1 MAICSGVRSASPTR
15 QYYQPS
21 AATGYRYGSP
31 LRDRPTIDPLQVLLP
46 QQQLAQQQTRHQ
58 ATIAEFERRQ
68 TSIDQRMMYQQTSM
82 QHDHHQ
88 LLSSNGHLQQAL
100 HHKEEELS
108 HLRQLPQTV
117 SQLEQQLQR
126 TAATRQALEQH
137 LAVQEAQRDGLEQVT
152 FQQRDAIAEL
162 AHNLEHTNQ
171 HLAGAQ
177 AAHQHEQHAADTLA
191 NGFIEMDSR
200 ASAERDA
207 RQQAEQV
214 LEQSVQGTIQ
224 WLDQVKNN
232 LSMLQDQ
239 LAAAPA
245 ALTSKASLDSAVSA
259 AIPAAQAE
267 VGRRLESRAGLLSL
281 DGASCGAPTIQS
293 HQMQQYRSTSPV
305 QQYRSTSPV
314 QQYRSNS
321 PVQQY
326 RSASPTY
333 RRQQP
338 PPRPPSPSRSAH
350 SRVRGEILGRHTPP
364 KQTVAA
370 QQRSTSPPMRAAVRP
385 SEREELE
392 ECVWAPGSPTGH
404 QGSDLFNA
412 KKSKQRAEVVRVDT
426 DAKIT
431 EFTSE
436 VLSTPPSSPTSN
448 ESSAPASPNSGAMH
462 ASLRVPVYAH

>member
-1 MAICSGVRSASPTR
+1 MAIYSGVRSASPTR
-15 QYYQPS
+15 QYYQP
-21 AATGYRYGSP
+21 APATDYRYGSP

-68 TSIDQRMMYQQTSM
+68 TSIDQRMMYQQTSI

-88 LLSSNGHLQQAL
+88 LLFSNGHLQQAL

-126 TAATRQALEQH
+126 TAATRLALEQH

-171 HLAGAQ
+171 HLAGAR
-177 AAHQHEQHAADTLA
+177 AAYQHEQHAADTLA

-200 ASAERDA
+200 ASAEHDA

-214 LEQSVQGTIQ
+214 LEQSVKGTIQ

-245 ALTSKASLDSAVSA
+245 ALTSKASLDSAVGA

-281 DGASCGAPTIQS
+281 DTCAPRIQS
-293 HQMQQYRSTSPV
+293 HQMPQYRSTSPV
-305 QQYRSTSPV
+305 QQYRSMSPV

-326 RSASPTY
+326 RSASPAY

-338 PPRPPSPSRSAH
+338 PPRPPSPSRTAH

-370 QQRSTSPPMRAAVRP
+370 QQRSTSPPVRTAARP

-412 KKSKQRAEVVRVDT
+412 KKSKQRAEVVRADT
-426 DAKIT
+426 DAKIS
-431 EFTSE
+431 EFMSE
-436 VLSTPPSSPTSN
+436 VLLTPPSSLSSN
-448 ESSAPASPNSGAMH
+448 ESLAPVSPNSVAMH
-462 ASLRVPVYAH
+462 TSLRVPVYAH